1 MFWMISIGVFHST
14 LLILLLLLQRN
25 VTSKV
30 VDFSNEELVEFYQ
43 KFDSNESFR
52 DVYPACLDDG
62 NVGNICPPEEDSIPC
77 GPVENIEK
85 WCTNHVKGNSAAHHR
100 GCVKFV
106 GYHIM
111 SPHFM
116 YACCDSTDECDIFLE
131 DQFDTLGI
139 FAGYDDDDGYPSD
152 ISSHQFKKMRSD
164 LDDDSFADD
173 DDNNDDDDDKYPQES
188 DGDDKYNEL

>member
-1 MFWMISIGVFHST
+1 MISIGVFHPI
-14 LLILLLLLQRN
+14 LLILLLLQRN
-25 VTSKV
+25 VTSKI
-30 VDFSNEELVEFYQ
+30 VDYSNEELVEFYQ
-43 KFDSNESFR
+43 KFDGNESFR

-62 NVGNICPPEEDSIPC
+62 NVGNICPPEEDSISC

-85 WCTNHVKGNSAAHHR
+85 WCTNQVKGDSAHR

-106 GYHIM
+106 GYHVM

-116 YACCDSTDECDIFLE
+116 YACCDSTDECDLFLE

-139 FAGYDDDDGYPSD
+139 FADYDDDDGYPSD
-152 ISSHQFKKMRSD
+152 VSSHQFEKASSD

-173 DDNNDDDDDKYPQES
+173 DDDDDDDDYHQES